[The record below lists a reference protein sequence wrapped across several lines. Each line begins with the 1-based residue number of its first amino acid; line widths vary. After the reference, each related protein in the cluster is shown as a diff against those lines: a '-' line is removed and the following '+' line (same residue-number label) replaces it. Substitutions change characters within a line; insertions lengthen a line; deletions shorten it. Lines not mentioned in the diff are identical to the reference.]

1 MCRRR
6 SLVNLD
12 LEYLIIGYR
21 EFVETKYQPVPALAL
36 DFRIKIFLINRFDGR
51 FLLDGV
57 LALLLVTLE
66 TFDKLDVVVDC
77 MICFSGQ
84 RMKNMKSSC
93 TYRLAIDNSNLFSM
107 TPRL

>member
-1 MCRRR
+1 MPPAV

-36 DFRIKIFLINRFDGR
+36 DFRVKIFLIDRFDGR

-66 TFDKLDVVVDC
+66 TFDKLDVVVDV
-77 MICFSGQ
+77 
-84 RMKNMKSSC
+84 
-93 TYRLAIDNSNLFSM
+93 
-107 TPRL
+107 

>member
-1 MCRRR
+1 MPPAV

-21 EFVETKYQPVPALAL
+21 EFVETKYQPVPAL
-36 DFRIKIFLINRFDGR
+36 DFRIKIFLIDRFDGR

-66 TFDKLDVVVDC
+66 TFDKLDVVVDV
-77 MICFSGQ
+77 
-84 RMKNMKSSC
+84 
-93 TYRLAIDNSNLFSM
+93 
-107 TPRL
+107 